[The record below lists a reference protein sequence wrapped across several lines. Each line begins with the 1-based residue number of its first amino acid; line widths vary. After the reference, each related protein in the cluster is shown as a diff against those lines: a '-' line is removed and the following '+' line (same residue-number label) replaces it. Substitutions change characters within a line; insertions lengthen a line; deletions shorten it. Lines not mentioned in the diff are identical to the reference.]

1 MKIKTAKITTIASL
15 VALVTAC
22 GSDIKTMAE
31 INTMSPAEVATFT
44 CNTIKEANLEQA
56 KIFFEKSQYA
66 DFEKESKKEADTWAQ
81 NTTSMNCT
89 VKSSKET
96 KSYTR
101 FKFIKGIDSVKVKK
115 IDGNYIV
122 LLG

>member
-22 GSDIKTMAE
+22 GSDIRTMAE
-31 INTMSPAEVATFT
+31 INTMSPSEVATFT

-56 KIFFEKSQYA
+56 KVFFEKSQYA
-66 DFEKESKKEADTWAQ
+66 DFEKEYKKEADGWEKNAK
-81 NTTSMNCT
+81 NMDCT
-89 VKSSKET
+89 VKSSRES
-96 KSYTR
+96 KSFTR
-101 FKFIKGIDSVKVKK
+101 FKFVKGIDSVKVKK
-115 IDGNYIV
+115 TNGNYVV